1 MPNEAKWPDVRVAGG
16 SDDGAAAETTDDVD
30 DEELDETPEDVVDAL
45 GFDPKELSDED

>member
-16 SDDGAAAETTDDVD
+16 SDDGEDAAVAEDVD
-30 DEELDETPEDVVDAL
+30 DEELDETPEDVVDVH